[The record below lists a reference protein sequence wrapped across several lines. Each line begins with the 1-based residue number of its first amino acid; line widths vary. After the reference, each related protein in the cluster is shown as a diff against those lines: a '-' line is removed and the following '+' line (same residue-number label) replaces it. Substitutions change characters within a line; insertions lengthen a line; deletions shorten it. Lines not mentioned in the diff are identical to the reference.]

1 MHLCPVVAAITAQS
15 SVGVARVEAVSPGVL
30 DAQLAALADDMAPAA
45 VKTGLLGSAGTV
57 AVVARWV
64 DKLRARGAGRAGGR
78 SGAGRQ
84 HGRGVC
90 R

>member
-1 MHLCPVVAAITAQS
+1 M
-15 SVGVARVEAVSPGVL
+15 SPEVL
-30 DAQLAALADDMAPAA
+30 DAQLARWPMSMPPAA
-45 VKTGLLGSAGTV
+45 IKTGLLGSAGTV

-64 DKLRARGAGRAGGR
+64 DKLRARGPVALVVDP
-78 SGAGRQ
+78 SAGRQ